1 MGITTR
7 LVQSVLYSEMVLF
20 TLLIIPLPKKCKK
33 AVINTL
39 FTSRVF
45 RPLIHLLYVVY
56 AMILIMF
63 IDAVLKL
70 NMNIPYD
77 VVYHTERNVYLT
89 GFTLYLSLI
98 LKIFVNML
106 NTLYKEE
113 EAVNVLKKQ
122 IKNSQT
128 YVDTIINTTNDKNA
142 EINELKDNIR
152 DLNKLIVSKDIVIKQ
167 YKNNQKEYFVL
178 LDKYNNL
185 LEKSKKE
192 TKKTK

>member
-1 MGITTR
+1 
-7 LVQSVLYSEMVLF
+7 
-20 TLLIIPLPKKCKK
+20 
-33 AVINTL
+33 
-39 FTSRVF
+39 
-45 RPLIHLLYVVY
+45 
-56 AMILIMF
+56 MF